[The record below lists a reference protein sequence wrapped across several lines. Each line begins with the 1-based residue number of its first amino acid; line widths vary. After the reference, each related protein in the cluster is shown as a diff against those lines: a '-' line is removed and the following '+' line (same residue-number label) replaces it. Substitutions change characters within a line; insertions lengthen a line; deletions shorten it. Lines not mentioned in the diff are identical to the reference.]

1 MEDFIRTWPGHVSPE
16 DCQATIKAFEEIINN
31 PDLEEHVHNN
41 DKQFSNSN
49 LGRKDLAIFLETPQL
64 GLTELASKYLYY
76 LQDCLLE
83 YIHEFGQ
90 LNNIKLTNNKCLKMQ
105 RTLPMGG
112 YHVWH
117 YENGDQAESY
127 NRELVWMI
135 YLNDM
140 PEGEGETEFLYQKKR
155 IRPTQGTVVI
165 WPAGM
170 THPHRGLT
178 VYNQPK
184 YILTG
189 WYSKY

>member
-1 MEDFIRTWPGHVSPE
+1 M
-16 DCQATIKAFEEIINN
+16 
-31 PDLEEHVHNN
+31 
-41 DKQFSNSN
+41 
-49 LGRKDLAIFLETPQL
+49 
-64 GLTELASKYLYY
+64 
-76 LQDCLLE
+76 E
-83 YIHEFGQ
+83 YIEEFGQ
-90 LNNIKLTNNKCLKMQ
+90 LQDVPLSNGSCLKLQ

-117 YENGDQAESY
+117 YENGDLPKHFP
-127 NRELVWMI
+127 RELVWMV

-155 IRPTQGTVVI
+155 IRPTQGTVVF

-178 VYNQPK
+178 VYSQPK

-189 WYSKY
+189 WYFKTRTE